1 MLTAILYLTW
11 VSGDVVFVLVVIFV
25 LEEEVVDDVVFGG
38 GHLTEVARHHHLRL
52 HHNWSTVG
60 VILNVNHGPALILP
74 GNRVSLALRGKRRLY
89 IKKAWLCFFMNL
101 SGSL

>member
-1 MLTAILYLTW
+1 MLTALLYLTW

-60 VILNVNHGPALILP
+60 VILNVNHGPALILL
-74 GNRVSLALRGKRRLY
+74 GNRVSLALKGKRRLH
-89 IKKAWLCFFMNL
+89 
-101 SGSL
+101 